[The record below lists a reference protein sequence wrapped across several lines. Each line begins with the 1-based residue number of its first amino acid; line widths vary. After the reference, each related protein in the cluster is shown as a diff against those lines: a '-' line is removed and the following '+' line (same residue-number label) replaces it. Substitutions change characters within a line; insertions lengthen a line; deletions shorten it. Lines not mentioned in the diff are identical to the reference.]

1 MFRVEDECLLEAA
14 AGPRE
19 FFARVVR
26 VTDANVQL
34 YRIRVECEPLAK
46 YVQRLVVLAFVVQ
59 LMRSL
64 IILLGTQKR
73 GSHGGLLPP
82 TDRVAVLYNRIADLF
97 KTKIERTGK
106 REGRIFPD
114 LNGRTAIHIN
124 ERISQ
129 QAFPEWQFC
138 H

>member
-1 MFRVEDECLLEAA
+1 MFGVEDECLLEAA

-34 YRIRVECEPLAK
+34 YRIRAECEPLAQ

-64 IILLGTQKR
+64 IILLGTQQR

-82 TDRVAVLYNRIADLF
+82 TDRVALLYYRSAVLF
-97 KTKIERTGK
+97 KTESRARKHEKRIVLDCGLRT
-106 REGRIFPD
+106 
-114 LNGRTAIHIN
+114 
-124 ERISQ
+124 
-129 QAFPEWQFC
+129 QF
-138 H
+138 

>member
-1 MFRVEDECLLEAA
+1 MFWIEDECFLEAA
-14 AGPRE
+14 AGPRV

-34 YRIRVECEPLAK
+34 YRIGVERESLSK
-46 YVQRLVVLAFVVQ
+46 YVQRFVVLAFIVQ
-59 LMRSL
+59 LVRSL

-97 KTKIERTGK
+97 KTE
-106 REGRIFPD
+106 D
-114 LNGRTAIHIN
+114 
-124 ERISQ
+124 
-129 QAFPEWQFC
+129 
-138 H
+138 

>member
-1 MFRVEDECLLEAA
+1 MFWIEDECLLEAA

-97 KTKIERTGK
+97 KTKIERERK
-106 REGRIFPD
+106 REGRFFGILMAELPFTSMTVF
-114 LNGRTAIHIN
+114 LN
-124 ERISQ
+124 SL
-129 QAFPEWQFC
+129 P
-138 H
+138 